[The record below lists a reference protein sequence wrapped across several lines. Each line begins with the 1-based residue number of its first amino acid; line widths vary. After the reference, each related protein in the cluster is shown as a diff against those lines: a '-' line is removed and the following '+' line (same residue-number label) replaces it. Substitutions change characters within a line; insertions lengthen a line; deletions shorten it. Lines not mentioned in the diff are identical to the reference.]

1 MRIMHPDPERN
12 SWSGSFDEESGAS
25 FHALKGFRKAFAFS
39 CAARREREI
48 GEAMVVALVHRCFV
62 ARGGRVCGFGW
73 SDDPQLACISAGGGS
88 GSRLEPRAVAHGA
101 ASDRRSLV

>member
-1 MRIMHPDPERN
+1 MPIMHAGPELN
-12 SWSGSFDEESGAS
+12 SWYGPFDEESVAS

-39 CAARREREI
+39 CAARRERKT

-62 ARGGRVCGFGW
+62 ARGRRVCGFGR

-88 GSRLEPRAVAHGA
+88 GSRLESRPVAHGA